1 LRIVHSPREFPR
13 YRIVDRRVREWPA
26 GTPSPYAIIA
36 AIESPVP
43 CAHKGASALP
53 RDAALTASIQ
63 EEFMVRIPRSFA
75 FAVALLF
82 STSAAA
88 AEQYINVLTGGT
100 SGVYYPLGVALANII
115 GKALPSVKTSAQ
127 ATKASVENLN
137 LVQAGRGEVAFT
149 LGDSL
154 SDAWKGNEEAG
165 FKAPLKKLRGIA
177 AIYPNYIQIVARAD
191 SGIKTLADLRGKKI
205 SVGAPKS
212 GTELNA
218 RAILAAAGLSY
229 KDFSKV
235 EYLAFGESVELMK
248 NRQLDA
254 TLQSAGLGVAS
265 LKDLA
270 TAMEIVVV
278 PVPPEIL
285 KKVND
290 PAYLAATIP
299 ANTYN
304 GQTAAVPGVAV
315 QNYLV
320 TRDDLSNDEVYAIT
334 KAFWS
339 SLDQLANAHVAAKAI
354 DLKHALDGM
363 PVPVHPGAEKY
374 YREVGVI
381 K

>member
-1 LRIVHSPREFPR
+1 MSLLLR
-13 YRIVDRRVREWPA
+13 
-26 GTPSPYAIIA
+26 G
-36 AIESPVP
+36 
-43 CAHKGASALP
+43 L
-53 RDAALTASIQ
+53 AALFVGIASCA
-63 EEFMVRIPRSFA
+63 P
-75 FAVALLF
+75 AV
-82 STSAAA
+82 A
-88 AEQYINVLTGGT
+88 AEQFINVLTGGT
-100 SGVYYPLGVALANII
+100 SGIYYPLGVTFANSI
-115 GKALPSVKTSAQ
+115 GKAVPGAKTSAQ

-137 LVQAGRGEVAFT
+137 LLQAGRGEVAFT

-165 FKAPLKKLRGIA
+165 FKTPLKKLRGIA
-177 AIYPNYIQIVARAD
+177 AIYPNYVQIVARGD
-191 SGIKTLADLRGKKI
+191 SGIRTLADLKGKKI

-218 RAILAAAGLSY
+218 RAILAAAGLTY

-235 EYLAFGESVELMK
+235 EYLSFGESVELMK
-248 NRQLDA
+248 NRQLDV

-270 TAMEIVVV
+270 TSMDIVVV
-278 PVPPEIL
+278 AIPPDII

-290 PAYLAATIP
+290 PAYIPATIP

-320 TRDDLSNDEVYAIT
+320 TRDDLSADTVYAIT
-334 KAFWS
+334 KALWTN
-339 SLDQLANAHVAAKAI
+339 LDQLANAHVAAKAI
-354 DLKHALDGM
+354 NLQTALEGM
-363 PVPVHPGAEKY
+363 PIPLHPGAEKY
-374 YREVGVI
+374 YREVGLI